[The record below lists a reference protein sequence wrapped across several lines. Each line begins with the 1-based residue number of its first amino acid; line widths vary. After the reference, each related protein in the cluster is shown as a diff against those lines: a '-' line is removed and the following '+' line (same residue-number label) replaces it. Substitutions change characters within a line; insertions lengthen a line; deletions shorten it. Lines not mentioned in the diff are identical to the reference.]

1 MTEQNV
7 YGGKVFGNISCGTAL
22 PYSYTVDKSQFPLFA
37 HRPDLIGNRAWYWL
51 RDVVSVAYFAYVY
64 SNGDANYTGASYA
77 GGVRPAFSIKS

>member
-1 MTEQNV
+1 M

-51 RDVVSVAYFAYVY
+51 RDVVSAARFAAFDSSGGAVY
-64 SNGDANYTGASYA
+64 NAASNA